1 MKTLVKIRWILIPLL
16 SLIVVGGAGM
26 YWFMLRNNAAAPL
39 TLRTEPALSRTAVN
53 TDLSGQWTVVAG
65 TGAEATTAGYRVNER
80 VFGVGT
86 DTATGRTHDVVG
98 SVTVLGQRVT
108 SAWFLVDM
116 ATLKSNKSLRDSVLK
131 TAAIQTNKFP
141 TAAFIL
147 TEPIALPDIAVGKV
161 YEVDARGKLQL
172 HGVSNSVSVDLHFEQ
187 TTTGFV
193 LLADMPIVMA
203 DYSIKAP
210 NVAGIVSVDNHGSF
224 ELLANLAKQPSS
236 NY

>member
-65 TGAEATTAGYRVNER
+65 TGAEATTAGYRVNEQ

-108 SAWFLVDM
+108 SAWFPWTWRL
-116 ATLKSNKSLRDSVLK
+116 
-131 TAAIQTNKFP
+131 
-141 TAAFIL
+141 
-147 TEPIALPDIAVGKV
+147 
-161 YEVDARGKLQL
+161 
-172 HGVSNSVSVDLHFEQ
+172 
-187 TTTGFV
+187 
-193 LLADMPIVMA
+193 
-203 DYSIKAP
+203 
-210 NVAGIVSVDNHGSF
+210 
-224 ELLANLAKQPSS
+224 
-236 NY
+236 